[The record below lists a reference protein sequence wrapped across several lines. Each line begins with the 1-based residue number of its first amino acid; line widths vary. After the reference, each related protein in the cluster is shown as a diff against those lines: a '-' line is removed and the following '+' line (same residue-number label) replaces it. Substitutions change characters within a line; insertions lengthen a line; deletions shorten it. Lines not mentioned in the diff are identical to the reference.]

1 MKELTVNELW
11 DNLLEQE
18 LFTEAELQLITN
30 INGYNVETLND
41 AIYARYGYGIDKKRR
56 DEESILEMIYELNKL
71 MLMVDSR
78 NPLPESEKREILNN
92 LQEAEKILKFNL
104 DEIRKETI

>member
-1 MKELTVNELW
+1 MQNNNFKLKVSLLRKTKRELVDMYLYQINE
-11 DNLLEQE
+11 Q
-18 LFTEAELQLITN
+18 
-30 INGYNVETLND
+30 
-41 AIYARYGYGIDKKRR
+41 RR
-56 DEESILEMIYELNKL
+56 NQESILEMRYELNKL

-104 DEIRKETI
+104 DEIRKEKR